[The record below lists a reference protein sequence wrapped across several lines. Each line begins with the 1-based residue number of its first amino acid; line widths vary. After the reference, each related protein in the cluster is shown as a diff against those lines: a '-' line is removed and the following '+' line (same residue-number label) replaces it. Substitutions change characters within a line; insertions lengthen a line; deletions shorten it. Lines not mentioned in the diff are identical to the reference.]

1 MMNSFEL
8 TYATM
13 YDPPEE
19 LHTLYEQALEKIKD
33 QLGKN
38 HGMIIGGADR
48 FADHVFKNYNPARRD
63 QLLGTFQKGSAQDA
77 DRAVRAARKA
87 FETWRL
93 IPWRERADL
102 LLKAA
107 DLIDERIFEIAAV
120 TTLEVGKNRLEAL
133 GDVAEAPALIR
144 YTVEQLKKHNG
155 FIVKMGEDPLEDY
168 QATNYDTLQPY
179 GVWVVI
185 SPFNFPTALTSGPMA
200 AALAGGNTVVM
211 KPATSTSWS
220 VRLLAEAFRDA
231 GFPPGVVNF
240 VTGSGSVLGQALID
254 HPGVDGV
261 TFTGS
266 YGVGMSVYR
275 QFAQREYVHPV
286 ILEMGGK
293 NPAIVS
299 RNADLDRAVKGIVR
313 SAFGLQG
320 QKCSANSRIYLEE
333 PIYDQVVARLVEE
346 TEKLT
351 IGDPGDR
358 ETYLGPV
365 IAGGPYSDYKNYTE
379 ELSQAGKILTGGKAL
394 TDGDYAQGYFVEPTL
409 VADVPLDHRLWKEE
423 MFLPISLVHQVQ
435 NLEEAMELANNTRF
449 GLTAGFYGSKEET
462 RWFFDHIQAG
472 VNYANRPQGS
482 TSGAW
487 PGYQPFGGWKAS
499 GSTGVN
505 AGGPYYLQRYMRE
518 QVRTVID

>member
-1 MMNSFEL
+1 MSTFEL

-19 LHTLYEQALEKIKD
+19 LHTLYEQALEKKKN
-33 QLGKN
+33 QLGQN

-48 FADHVFKNYNPARRD
+48 FADQVFENYNPARRD
-63 QLLGTFQKGSAQDA
+63 QLLGTFQKGSPEDA

-87 FETWRL
+87 YETWRL
-93 IPWRERADL
+93 IPWQERADL
-102 LLKAA
+102 LLKTA
-107 DLIDERIFEIAAV
+107 DLLEEQIFEIAAV
-120 TTLEVGKNRLEAL
+120 TTLEVGKNRMEAL

-144 YTVEQLKKHNG
+144 YAVEQLEKHDG
-155 FIVKMGEDPLEDY
+155 FIVKMGEDPLEEY
-168 QATNYDTLQPY
+168 QAVNYDTLQPY

-185 SPFNFPTALTSGPMA
+185 SPFNFPTALTAGPVA

-211 KPATSTSWS
+211 KPATDTSWT
-220 VRLLAEAFRDA
+220 VRLMAETFREA

-254 HPGVDGV
+254 HSDVDGV

-266 YGVGMSVYR
+266 YQVGMSIYR

-299 RNADLDRAVKGIVR
+299 RNADLDRAVQGIAR

-346 TEKLT
+346 TEKMKL
-351 IGDPGDR
+351 GDPGKR

-365 IAGGPYSDYKNYTE
+365 IADGPYNEYKQYTE
-379 ELSQAGKILTGGKAL
+379 ELSQAGKILTGGKVL
-394 TDGDYAQGYFVEPTL
+394 THAEFARGYFVEPTL
-409 VADVPLDHRLWKEE
+409 VADVPLDHPLWKKE
-423 MFLPISLVHQVQ
+423 MFLPISLVHKVE
-435 NLEEAMELANNTRF
+435 NLEEALELANDTRY
-449 GLTAGFYGSKEET
+449 GLTAGFYGSEEES

-472 VNYANRPQGS
+472 VNYVNRPQGS
-482 TSGAW
+482 TTGAW

-518 QVRTVID
+518 QVRTVIE

>member
-1 MMNSFEL
+1 MSSFEL

-13 YDPPEE
+13 YDPPEK
-19 LHTLYEQALEKIKD
+19 LHTLYEQALENVKG
-33 QLGKN
+33 QLGQN

-48 FADHVFKNYNPARRD
+48 FADHVFKTHNPARRD
-63 QLLGTFQKGSAQDA
+63 QLLGTFQKGTARDA
-77 DRAVRAARKA
+77 DQAVQAARKA
-87 FETWRL
+87 FESWRQV
-93 IPWRERADL
+93 PWQKRVEL
-102 LLKAA
+102 LRKAA
-107 DLIDERIFEIAAV
+107 DLIEERTFEMAAV

-144 YTVEQLKKHNG
+144 YTTGQLEKNDG
-155 FIVKMGEDPLEDY
+155 FIVKMGEDPLQDY
-168 QATNYDTLQPY
+168 QAINYDTLQPY
-179 GVWVVI
+179 GVWLVI
-185 SPFNFPTALTSGPMA
+185 SPFNFPTALTGGPVA

-211 KPATSTSWS
+211 KPATATSWS

-240 VTGSGSVLGQALID
+240 VTGSGSVLGQALIE
-254 HPGVDGV
+254 HPDVDGV

-266 YGVGMSVYR
+266 YEVGMSVYR
-275 QFAQREYVHPV
+275 QFARREYVHPV

-293 NPAIVS
+293 NPAVVS
-299 RNADLDRAVKGIVR
+299 KNADLERAVQGIVR
-313 SAFGLQG
+313 SAYGLQG

-333 PIYDQVVARLVEE
+333 PVYDQVVDRLVEE
-346 TEKLT
+346 TEKLI
-351 IGDPGDR
+351 IGNPELR

-365 IAGGPYSDYKNYTE
+365 IAGGPYRDYQKYME
-379 ELSQAGKILTGGKAL
+379 ELSQAGKILTGGKVL
-394 TDGDYAQGYFVEPTL
+394 TQGKFAQGYYVEPAL
-409 VADVPLDHRLWKEE
+409 VADVPLDHKLWKEE
-423 MFLPISLVHQVQ
+423 MFLPISLVHKVQ
-435 NLEEAMELANNTRF
+435 NLEDAIALANDTRY
-449 GLTAGFYGSKEET
+449 GLTAGFYGNEEET

-482 TSGAW
+482 TTGAW

-518 QVRTVID
+518 QVRTVIE

>member
-1 MMNSFEL
+1 MSSFEL

-19 LHTLYEQALEKIKD
+19 LHTLYEQALQKVKG
-33 QLGKN
+33 QLGQN

-48 FADHVFKNYNPARRD
+48 FADHVYKTYNPARRD
-63 QLLGTFQKGSAQDA
+63 QLLGTFQKGTARDA
-77 DRAVRAARKA
+77 DLAVKAAAKA
-87 FETWRL
+87 FETWRQV
-93 IPWRERADL
+93 PWQKRVEL
-102 LLKAA
+102 LRKAA
-107 DLIDERIFEIAAV
+107 DLIEERTFEMAAV

-144 YTVEQLKKHNG
+144 YAVDQLEKNDG
-155 FIVKMGEDPLEDY
+155 FIVKMGEDPLQDY
-168 QATNYDTLQPY
+168 QAINYDTLQPY
-179 GVWVVI
+179 GVWLVI
-185 SPFNFPTALTSGPMA
+185 SPFNFPTALTGGPVA

-211 KPATSTSWS
+211 KPATATSWA

-240 VTGSGSVLGQALID
+240 VTGSGSVLGQALIE
-254 HPGVDGV
+254 HPDVDGV

-266 YGVGMSVYR
+266 YEVGMSVYR

-293 NPAIVS
+293 NPAVVS
-299 RNADLDRAVKGIVR
+299 RNADLNRAVQGIVR

-320 QKCSANSRIYLEE
+320 QKCSANSRIYLEA
-333 PIYDQVVARLVEE
+333 PIYDQVVDRMVKE
-346 TEKLT
+346 TEKLV
-351 IGDPGDR
+351 IGNPESQ

-365 IAGGPYSDYKNYTE
+365 IAGGPYDDYQGYME
-379 ELSQAGKILTGGKAL
+379 ELSQAGTILTGGKVL
-394 TDGDYAQGYFVEPTL
+394 NQGEYARGFYVEPAL
-409 VADVPLDHRLWKEE
+409 VADVPLDHKLWKEE
-423 MFLPISLVHQVQ
+423 MFLPISLVHKVQ
-435 NLEEAMELANNTRF
+435 DLEEALELANDTRY
-449 GLTAGFYGSKEET
+449 GLTAGFYGSEEES

-472 VNYANRPQGS
+472 VNYVNRPQGS
-482 TSGAW
+482 TTGAW

-518 QVRTVID
+518 QVRTVIE